1 MSLNLG
7 KWPVSHARTLVAMI
21 TTFTMA
27 VRVGLLPLLC
37 HRRLTGDKPGS
48 RRCQIMWRL
57 LSSKRP
63 GTTRH
68 YRLPMRQERTL
79 G

>member
-1 MSLNLG
+1 MSFKLG
-7 KWPVSHARTLVAMI
+7 KWPVSHPRTLVIMV
-21 TTFTMA
+21 TKVTMA
-27 VRVGLLPLLC
+27 IRVGLLPLLC

-48 RRCQIMWRL
+48 RRYPTLRRL
-57 LSSKRP
+57 ISSKRP

-68 YRLPMRQERTL
+68 HLLRMRQKRTL